1 MKSSVALLRVAVLS
15 YTPRSRE
22 FARRALR
29 SLGCAPLIFSSLD
42 ELEAMGE
49 RSASLDLLLL
59 GDVPDVDSQGRM
71 ALAGAMAL
79 VGPEVPVLH
88 APLSKRPRSRSR
100 GADATDI
107 QLASPRYFGELYAAI
122 LDFLPTAR
130 LDDAPSGLAW
140 EGYEFHPRE
149 RTVAFGDAEV
159 RLDPVAFDVA
169 LELFYNA
176 GQPLSRRWL
185 KRMLPSG
192 EHGAHWHSIDNLGV
206 TVDDLC
212 VAIRLDGA
220 HGWQLDRPSAESYR
234 LRRTPI
240 AAAARPRSDA
250 KAVVA
255 LPASV

>member
-1 MKSSVALLRVAVLS
+1 MKSSVAMLRAAVLS

-71 ALAGAMAL
+71 ALAGAMAV

-88 APLSKRPRSRSR
+88 APLAKRPRARSR
-100 GADATDI
+100 GPGANEV

-122 LDFLPTAR
+122 LDFMPCDR
-130 LDDAPSGLAW
+130 LEGTPEGLVWDAYA
-140 EGYEFHPRE
+140 FHPRE
-149 RTVAFGDAEV
+149 RIVAFGNDEV
-159 RLDPVAFDVA
+159 RLDPVTFDVA
-169 LELFYNA
+169 LELFFNA
-176 GQPLSRRWL
+176 GQPLSRKWL

-206 TVDDLC
+206 TIDDLC
-212 VAIRLDGA
+212 VAIRLDGT

-234 LRRTPI
+234 LRRANLPV
-240 AAAARPRSDA
+240 APRRSSDA

-255 LPASV
+255 LPAAV